1 EEKHS
6 VDRLGPFD
14 ACSAVRDESYLL
26 CAQSYQVTSARLS
39 ALGGSYSESFLVN
52 PANLGQGA
60 FKLSLPFVG
69 VPS

>member
-1 EEKHS
+1 M
-6 VDRLGPFD
+6 
-14 ACSAVRDESYLL
+14 L

-39 ALGGSYSESFLVN
+39 VLGGSYSESFLVN